1 MHEWIWWDLMTQLI
15 HSSPMYRPK
24 GSFQDEKAQSHVLRS
39 LGFLDLDHP
48 AIELMWTPKD
58 QLVKLKNEDKHRYSA
73 RIIAA
78 SKPAFDKK
86 KMSRYWIEFWGKN
99 YVTLA
104 LE

>member
-1 MHEWIWWDLMTQLI
+1 
-15 HSSPMYRPK
+15 
-24 GSFQDEKAQSHVLRS
+24 
-39 LGFLDLDHP
+39 
-48 AIELMWTPKD
+48 MWTPKD

-86 KMSRYWIEFWGKN
+86 KMSRYWIEFWGKK

-104 LE
+104 LVATSSLGHVYDMPKTSLLHRKNILVLDKNITNTA

>member
-1 MHEWIWWDLMTQLI
+1 MTQLN

-24 GSFQDEKAQSHVLRS
+24 GTFQDEKAPPSHVLRS

-48 AIELMWTPKD
+48 AIELMWTPQDELAK
-58 QLVKLKNEDKHRYSA
+58 VKNEDKHRYSA

-86 KMSRYWIEFWGKN
+86 KMSRSWIEFWDKK

-104 LE
+104 LD

>member
-15 HSSPMYRPK
+15 PAPLCT
-24 GSFQDEKAQSHVLRS
+24 EKAQSHVLRS

-58 QLVKLKNEDKHRYSA
+58 NLVKLKNEDKHRYSA
-73 RIIAA
+73 IIIAA
-78 SKPAFDKK
+78 STPAFDKK
-86 KMSRYWIEFWGKN
+86 KMSRYWIEFCGKK

-104 LE
+104 SE

>member
-1 MHEWIWWDLMTQLI
+1 MHEWIWWDLMTQLN
-15 HSSPMYRPK
+15 HSSPMDRPK
-24 GSFQDEKAQSHVLRS
+24 GTFQDEKGQSHVLRS

-58 QLVKLKNEDKHRYSA
+58 QLVKHKNEDKHRYSA

-78 SKPAFDKK
+78 SKSAFDKK
-86 KMSRYWIEFWGKN
+86 TMSRYWIEFWGKK